1 MLNATPS
8 ARIISVLSRCPHC
21 ASRLRYRS
29 TPTRWYCA
37 NCGAV
42 LCIPQPNSAA
52 QAQERKVN

>member
-1 MLNATPS
+1 MTPP

-52 QAQERKVN
+52 QAQEGKVN